1 MVNAPIQIKDE
12 ENPTVKSDADENK
25 QVKNIFKRMHTKAP
39 VTAAAMVQPNMP
51 NMAQSDSDSDSDP
64 DDEFM

>member
-39 VTAAAMVQPNMP
+39 VTAAAMV
-51 NMAQSDSDSDSDP
+51 
-64 DDEFM
+64 